1 MAKPKKKSQ
10 FEQMNKRSLFGIV
23 EINLKVFFMYFLFCI
38 YLVAVAATRF
48 QNMGNE
54 GENY

>member
-38 YLVAVAATRF
+38 YLVAAAATRF